1 MLGITL
7 TESQEGAI
15 RLLVKILDEAESC
28 YQFTGGFAGNLHGSS
43 WPLHDLDIDVAKK
56 DLPRL
61 AQFLQP
67 YICRPLAAYEDDEF
81 KLQLIQAKIEGV
93 EIDIAQA
100 EESYGW
106 SGGKWMPLG
115 TDLAQRQMV
124 PLLDMQVCVIP
135 LDALI
140 AYKELIGRTAD
151 VADLREIRD
160 RRL

>member
-15 RLLVKILDEAESC
+15 RRLIKILDEAEFC

-61 AQFLQP
+61 AQVMQP
-67 YICRPLAAYEDDEF
+67 YACRPLAPYEDEEF
-81 KLQLIQAKIEGV
+81 KLHLMQAKIEGV
-93 EIDIAQA
+93 QIDIAQA
-100 EESYGW
+100 EEAFGW
-106 SGGKWMPLG
+106 SGGKWIPLE
-115 TDLAQRQMV
+115 TDLSHRQMV